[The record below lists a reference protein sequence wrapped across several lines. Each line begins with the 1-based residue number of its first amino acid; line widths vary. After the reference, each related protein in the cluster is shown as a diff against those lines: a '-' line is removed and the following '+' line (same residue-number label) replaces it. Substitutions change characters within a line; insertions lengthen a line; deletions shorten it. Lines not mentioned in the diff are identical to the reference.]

1 VEEKTVW
8 AGTSSQWTN
17 LGAYILCVLSFAA
30 FATGFVLLH
39 HWIAQQGT
47 FVAVVFVIVTLI
59 PLGVMMAKWTILKA
73 KRYEITT
80 ERIKTTTGIFSK
92 QTSVVELYRV
102 KDYIL
107 KEPFFYRIFHLGS
120 IEIITSDPST
130 HDVFIEAV
138 PNGRKLFDEIRQHV
152 EARRDAKG
160 VREIDFDRVENL
172 PK

>member
-1 VEEKTVW
+1 MEEKTVW

-17 LGAYILCVLSFAA
+17 LGTFVLSLLCFAA
-30 FATGFVLLH
+30 LAAGFILLRAEIVKLGTVA
-39 HWIAQQGT
+39 IA
-47 FVAVVFVIVTLI
+47 VAVVITLA
-59 PLGVMMAKWTILKA
+59 PLSVMLYRWAILKA

-80 ERIKTTTGIFSK
+80 QRIKVTTGIFSK

-152 EARRDAKG
+152 EARRDVKG
-160 VREIDFDRVENL
+160 VREIDIDRVENL